1 MKSVGAFSAAQ
12 CINVEGTARLREIR
26 KSAIG
31 KVGFVPTMGAL
42 HEGHFALVEL
52 ARKECDVVFVS
63 IFVNPTQF
71 NDPKDLEKYPR
82 PLEKDLASLK
92 TLGVD
97 YVFLP
102 QPSDI
107 YADNYRFEV
116 REKELSKVL
125 CGAHRAGHFEGVL
138 TVVMKLFNLVRPDKA
153 YFGEKDFQ
161 QLTLIEDMVRTFFM
175 DIEVIPCPTLR
186 EPDGLA
192 MSSRNQRLSPSQR
205 EIAPQF
211 YRALKNAATPADA
224 RRDLENV
231 GFSVDYIEERWG
243 RRLGAASLGDV
254 RLIDNVEI

>member
-1 MKSVGAFSAAQ
+1 MKSVIKVESAKD
-12 CINVEGTARLREIR
+12 LREVR
-26 KSAIG
+26 KSVVG

-42 HEGHFALVEL
+42 HDGHFALVER
-52 ARKECDVVFVS
+52 ARNECDVVFVS

-82 PLEKDLASLK
+82 PLEKDLAGLRAAD
-92 TLGVD
+92 VD

-102 QPSDI
+102 KPSDI
-107 YADNYRFEV
+107 YADNYRFEI
-116 REKELSKVL
+116 REKEFSKVL

-161 QLTLIEDMVRTFFM
+161 QLKLIKDMVRTFFM
-175 DIEVIPCPTLR
+175 NVEVVPCPTFR

-192 MSSRNQRLSPSQR
+192 MSSRNLRLTPSQR
-205 EIAPQF
+205 EIAPTL

-224 RRDLENV
+224 RLELENV
-231 GFSVDYIEERWG
+231 GFSVDYIEDRWG
-243 RRLGAASLGDV
+243 RRLAAASLGEV